1 MEPARWA
8 ESRSALLAY
17 HSSSEVQYSL
27 FFELHAREQSE
38 MLIKETMNVT
48 VPSASIKL
56 IIGHNSCIL

>member
-8 ESRSALLAY
+8 ESKSPLLAY